1 MSRTSKSP
9 RRIAAAALALGR
21 RVLPA
26 YSHPNAPKTFTQPQ
40 LLACLVLKRFLKTD
54 DRGVAALL
62 EDCAC
67 LRRVIGLKKTPHHT
81 TLFKAQA
88 RLLRFG
94 VVRRLLAA
102 SGDALGRSGR
112 IERVAAA
119 DSTGFES
126 SRVSPYFVW
135 RRQGHANQPQRVTY
149 TRYPKLHVLTD
160 VKTHLILAAY
170 PKRGPTP
177 DVGELRRLMRG
188 LPRRLRPAILLAD
201 AGYDS
206 AANHHLIWKT
216 LQAAAIIPATIGR
229 KTTKPATN
237 SYRRLMQELFEHV
250 GPKAIGYG
258 QRWQAETVMS
268 MLKRNL
274 GHAVSSRRYHH
285 QNRDLLLHCITH
297 NAMILNHQ

>member
-9 RRIAAAALALGR
+9 RRVALAALAIGQ
-21 RVLPA
+21 RVLPDHG
-26 YSHPNAPKTFTQPQ
+26 HPNAPKIFTQPQ

-62 EDCAC
+62 KDCPN
-67 LRRVIGLKKTPHHT
+67 LRDAIGLKKTPHHT

-94 VVRRLLAA
+94 TVRRLLAA
-102 SGDALGRSGR
+102 CGDALGRAGR

-135 RRQGHANQPQRVTY
+135 RRQGNAKHSVRVTY
-149 TRYPKLHVLTD
+149 TRFSKLHVLAD
-160 VKTHLILAAY
+160 VKTHLIFAAH

-188 LPRRLRPAILLAD
+188 LPRRLRPTILLAD
-201 AGYDS
+201 ASYDS
-206 AANHHLIWKT
+206 AGNHELIWKT
-216 LQAAAIIPATIGR
+216 LHAAAIIPARIG
-229 KTTKPATN
+229 
-237 SYRRLMQELFEHV
+237 
-250 GPKAIGYG
+250 
-258 QRWQAETVMS
+258 
-268 MLKRNL
+268 
-274 GHAVSSRRYHH
+274 
-285 QNRDLLLHCITH
+285 
-297 NAMILNHQ
+297 